1 MEKDSMQTY
10 PEDEID
16 LYELWLVLKK
26 RAVAVVV
33 IVLLCLGI
41 GLAYA
46 LFSPPVYRVSNI
58 MFLKSFD
65 ISNHATVLGMQSPSK
80 VYLVSVA
87 EVKSFVD
94 SLNRFPASQRAGLL
108 GLDAGVMRDIRNIK
122 VSGIKGAEALKI
134 DVDTLDGK
142 SGVKAIDAVVNYI
155 NTRPVVRQ
163 RIASERA
170 VVLKNTDVLKKI
182 MDKPQVI
189 DGKDRLIMYSPEVS
203 LFTLKESYNAM
214 CSAFEELGK
223 GRVVALGDRTIVP
236 VRPERPKKKL
246 VVAISIVLGL
256 LAGIFVAF
264 SMEWIENARAYHK
277 ASN

>member
-1 MEKDSMQTY
+1 MHPY

-16 LYELWLVLKK
+16 LYELWLVLRK
-26 RAVAVVV
+26 RAVIITVVA
-33 IVLLCLGI
+33 LLCLGV

-46 LFSPPVYRVSNI
+46 LFSPRVYRVSNI

-65 ISNHATVLGMQSPSK
+65 ISHHAAVLGMQSPSR

-108 GLDAGVMRDIRNIK
+108 GLDTGVMRDIRNIK
-122 VSGIKGAEALKI
+122 VSGIKGAKALKI

-142 SGVKAIDAVVNYI
+142 SGVKAIDAVVNFI
-155 NTRPVVRQ
+155 NTRPVVRE

-182 MDKPQVI
+182 MDKPQII
-189 DGKDRLIMYSPEVS
+189 DGKDRLIIYSPEVS

-214 CSAFEELGK
+214 CSALEELGK

-246 VVAISIVLGL
+246 IFALSIVLGL
-256 LAGIFVAF
+256 LAGIFAAF
-264 SMEWIENARAYHK
+264 FVEWIENARAYHK
-277 ASN
+277 ANN